1 MNIDLRFG
9 DCSELMKGIDS
20 ESIDLIVTDP
30 PYGKNYKSNRQGIDR
45 KQSIAGTEKIVRE
58 QYFTTINNDESFPFL
73 WLTEAYR
80 TLKQSSA
87 IYIFAH
93 WEKWED
99 VKFRVDDVGF
109 QVKNMIVLNKSN
121 HGMGDLYGDYAP
133 KHELLLYATKGRHIL
148 TFPDKRMN
156 NVWDVPVKF
165 SGAHR
170 LHPNEK
176 PPSWYLP
183 AILNSSKM
191 GDIVLD
197 PFMGSGTCGDVCK
210 QVDRNFIGMENDEV
224 HYQTAQTRLA

>member
-1 MNIDLRFG
+1 MIDLRFG
-9 DCSELMKGIDS
+9 DCLELMRMIDS
-20 ESIDLIVTDP
+20 ESVDLIVTDP
-30 PYGKNYKSNRQGIDR
+30 PYGKNYKSNKQNQDTHSGKTIKIDR
-45 KQSIAGTEKIVRE
+45 PE
-58 QYFTTINNDESFPFL
+58 YFKRINGDESFPFL
-73 WLTEAYR
+73 WLTESYR
-80 TLKQSSA
+80 TLKQNSA

-99 VKFRVDDVGF
+99 VKFRTTEVGF
-109 QVKNMIVLNKSN
+109 HVKNMIVLNKSN

-176 PPSWYLP
+176 PTSWYLP
-183 AILNSSKM
+183 AILNSSKE
-191 GDIVLD
+191 GDVVLD
-197 PFMGSGTCGDVCK
+197 PFMGSGTCGEVCN
-210 QVDRNFIGMENDEV
+210 QTDRNFIGMENDKV
-224 HYQTAQTRLA
+224 HYQTAQTRLS